1 MPAPEKQRKLSH
13 LLIAMAVKLLQDRVS
28 VTSYELAE
36 HTGWH
41 LLTAQSLLRALHK
54 QRCVHVV
61 GWLKDPLGRDTTRV
75 YAVGDG
81 HDKPRSNLTRAEI
94 ARRYRERKKRLEKNT

>member
-13 LLIAMAVKLLQDRVS
+13 LLIAMAFKLLQDRVS

-61 GWLKDPLGRDTTRV
+61 GWLKDPLGRDTTRI

-81 HDKPRSNLTRAEI
+81 HDRPRSNLTRAEI
-94 ARRYRERKKRLEKNT
+94 ARRYRERKRRLEKNT

>member
-1 MPAPEKQRKLSH
+1 MSVQQRQVKLNH
-13 LLIAMAVKLLQDRVS
+13 LLTAMAVKLLQDKVS
-28 VTSYELAE
+28 VTSHQMAE

-41 LLTAQSLLRALHK
+41 LLTAQGLLRALHK

-61 GWLKDPLGRDTTRV
+61 GWIKDPMGRDTTRI
-75 YAVGDG
+75 YAIGDG
-81 HDKPRSNLTRAEI
+81 FDKPRARFTRAEI

>member
-1 MPAPEKQRKLSH
+1 
-13 LLIAMAVKLLQDRVS
+13 MAFKLLQDRVS

-61 GWLKDPLGRDTTRV
+61 GWLKDPLGRDTTRI

-81 HDKPRSNLTRAEI
+81 HDRPRSNLTRAEI
-94 ARRYRERKKRLEKNT
+94 ARRYRERKRRLEKNT

>member
-1 MPAPEKQRKLSH
+1 MSVQQRQVKLNH
-13 LLIAMAVKLLQDRVS
+13 LLTAMAVKLLQDRVS
-28 VTSYELAE
+28 VTSHQLAD

-41 LLTAQSLLRALHK
+41 LLTAQGLLRALHK

-61 GWLKDPLGRDTTRV
+61 GWLKDPMGRDATKV
-75 YAVGDG
+75 YAFGDG

-94 ARRYRERKKRLEKNT
+94 ARRYRERKKRMEKNT